1 MQLERWLKFSRTQQ
15 MGAIAAEIMRAKTW
29 EGKEKDNF
37 LSALERALQL
47 IDLTFEDKRW
57 KERLTILFR
66 LRDETAKFYIGL
78 NKNSIEVLYNAL

>member
-1 MQLERWLKFSRTQQ
+1 MQLEHWLKFSKTQQ

-29 EGKEKDNF
+29 EGKEKENF

-57 KERLTILFR
+57 KERLTILFW